1 MTEKIVFIIFFFE
14 STQKL
19 EVEIS
24 QKERKQK
31 EKERGDNKERGENSL
46 E

>member
-1 MTEKIVFIIFFFE
+1 LKTEQNIIDEKMTEKIVFIIFFFE

-24 QKERKQK
+24 QKERK
-31 EKERGDNKERGENSL
+31 
-46 E
+46 